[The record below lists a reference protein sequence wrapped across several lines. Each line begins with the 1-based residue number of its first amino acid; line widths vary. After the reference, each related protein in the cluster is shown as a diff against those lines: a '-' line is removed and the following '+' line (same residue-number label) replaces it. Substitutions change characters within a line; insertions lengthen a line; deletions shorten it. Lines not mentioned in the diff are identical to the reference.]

1 MKSKSRVVV
10 ILVILVVAAGC
21 YTYTPN
27 VYIKEY
33 GGSYRRTTEAALY
46 AMLRQGMNLK
56 SKADIENEHVLYVVG
71 TGLWNAGIWGREV
84 HIEVKSKGK
93 DKTEVSFHDT
103 YYTQRSYYH
112 KEFFEFIEKYL
123 NLNFVEVNNEKL
135 KKD

>member
-1 MKSKSRVVV
+1 M
-10 ILVILVVAAGC
+10 ILAMLVVTAGC

-27 VYIKEY
+27 IYIKEFDR
-33 GGSYRRTTEAALY
+33 SYRRTTEAALY
-46 AMLRQGMNLK
+46 AMLQQGLNLK

-103 YYTQRSYYH
+103 YYSQRSYYH

-123 NLNFVEVNNEKL
+123 NFVEAKNVST
-135 KKD
+135 D